1 MAAELTMSRRIR
13 RTAYTDKVEG
23 VGVTGFSVVN
33 HMILPKSFQS
43 SIEEDY
49 WHLKEHVQLWD
60 VSCQRQIQI
69 VGLDATRLVQLMT
82 PRDIGAMKIGE
93 CLYVPIID
101 QNAGLINDPVLLK
114 ISSEKYW
121 LSIADSDLLLY
132 ALGLTIGLKLNAVV
146 SEADVWVLSIQGPKA
161 EDLVA
166 DLFGSKIRKI
176 GFFKFDWVNFKGT
189 NQLLARS
196 GYSRQGGFE
205 IYLEGK
211 YLGSDLWDLIWEA
224 GQIYNIRPGAPNI
237 IERVEG
243 GLFSYGNEMTRDN
256 NPLEIGLRKFCSL
269 DGSIDYIGREA
280 LQKIASE
287 GETQQLRGMIFD
299 GPKCPTCAEPWPVLL
314 NGEKI
319 GQLTSGM
326 YSPSLKANVAVGM
339 IARDFWDYKGAV
351 EINCLDSL
359 KRNGIISAFPLK

>member
-1 MAAELTMSRRIR
+1 MSRRIR

-23 VGVTGFSVVN
+23 EGVTGFSVVN

-69 VGLDATRLVQLMT
+69 VGLDATRLVKLMT

-132 ALGLTIGLKLNAVV
+132 ALGLTIGLKLSAVV
-146 SEADVWVLSIQGPKA
+146 SEADVRVLSIQGPKA

-166 DLFGSKIRKI
+166 DLF
-176 GFFKFDWVNFKGT
+176 
-189 NQLLARS
+189 
-196 GYSRQGGFE
+196 
-205 IYLEGK
+205 
-211 YLGSDLWDLIWEA
+211 
-224 GQIYNIRPGAPNI
+224 
-237 IERVEG
+237 
-243 GLFSYGNEMTRDN
+243 
-256 NPLEIGLRKFCSL
+256 
-269 DGSIDYIGREA
+269 
-280 LQKIASE
+280 
-287 GETQQLRGMIFD
+287 
-299 GPKCPTCAEPWPVLL
+299 
-314 NGEKI
+314 
-319 GQLTSGM
+319 
-326 YSPSLKANVAVGM
+326 
-339 IARDFWDYKGAV
+339 
-351 EINCLDSL
+351 
-359 KRNGIISAFPLK
+359 